1 MSLSDLFV
9 STAILDDNRSHDKKE
24 VIHQLLL
31 QLAADGH
38 LDEASLP
45 SVLDGVMRRELLA
58 STGIGGGI
66 AIPHTKHPAISRR
79 LGILGLCRPPV
90 DFDSIDAEPA
100 DLIFLIL
107 APPDSPGY
115 QSMRVPRDVEDLHRR
130 MRNETFC
137 ESLRE
142 STTTE
147 KLWEI
152 LSQPD
157 QAD

>member
-9 STAILDDNRSHDKKE
+9 STAILENASSLDKKE

-45 SVLDGVMRRELLA
+45 SVLDGVMRLEALA
-58 STGIGGGI
+58 STGVGRGI

-79 LGILGLCRPPV
+79 LGILGLCRTPV
-90 DFDSIDAEPA
+90 DFDSVDVEPV
-100 DLIFLIL
+100 DLVFLIL

-115 QSMRVPRDVEDLHRR
+115 QSMRVPRDVEELHRR
-130 MRNETFC
+130 MQKETFC
-137 ESLRE
+137 ERLRQA
-142 STTTE
+142 TTRE

-152 LSQPD
+152 LSQSG
-157 QAD
+157 QEQ

>member
-9 STAILDDNRSHDKKE
+9 GTAILEDSRSFDKKD

-31 QLAADGH
+31 QLAADGQ
-38 LDEASLP
+38 LYQASVL
-45 SVLDGVMRRELLA
+45 SVLDGVMRREALA
-58 STGIGGGI
+58 STGIGRGI

-90 DFDSIDAEPA
+90 DFDSIDAEPV
-100 DLIFLIL
+100 DLIFLLL

-115 QSMRVPRDVEDLHRR
+115 QSMRVPRDIEELHCR

-137 ESLRE
+137 ECLRE
-142 STTTE
+142 SITE
-147 KLWEI
+147 TELRGV
-152 LSQPD
+152 LQSQS
-157 QAD
+157 